1 MIVKPRRIV
10 TGIDEEG
17 NSIIQSN
24 KVLDP
29 SIELGENAFI
39 ELWQTDNKALDRK
52 NFEEISN
59 TEVKLSPERD
69 STKIRYFQ
77 LPPINKD
84 ITSEEMESFYSLA
97 FETINASH
105 ERTDIKKHPGMHL
118 TNSID
123 YIVLLKGKVKLI
135 LDSDEISLNPLDVVI
150 QRGTSHAW
158 SVIGSEPALL
168 LAVLIDKRFAN

>member
-1 MIVKPRRIV
+1 
-10 TGIDEEG
+10 
-17 NSIIQSN
+17 
-24 KVLDP
+24 
-29 SIELGENAFI
+29 
-39 ELWQTDNKALDRK
+39 
-52 NFEEISN
+52 
-59 TEVKLSPERD
+59 
-69 STKIRYFQ
+69 
-77 LPPINKD
+77 
-84 ITSEEMESFYSLA
+84 
-97 FETINASH
+97 
-105 ERTDIKKHPGMHL
+105 MHL